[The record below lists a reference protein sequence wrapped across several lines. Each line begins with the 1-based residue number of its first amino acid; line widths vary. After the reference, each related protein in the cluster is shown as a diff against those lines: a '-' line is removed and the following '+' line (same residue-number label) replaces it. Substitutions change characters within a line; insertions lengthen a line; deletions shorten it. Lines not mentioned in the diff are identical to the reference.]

1 MVKFIKQRFNRL
13 FRGLLDGVF
22 RRTTEHSNTQDDA
35 PNRIELRELRT
46 ACFNQFVLSLSD
58 QQLVTGLALLVITVS
73 SQTTLSGHEFS
84 VAHSL
89 AWFSSTTHLATL
101 DVLRPALR
109 SQGQFILALRLSG
122 ILAVL
127 VLLTYTSYRVS
138 WEMSQSKLPASCSAL
153 QSGGFEIAQTTLV
166 LLIIWC
172 GYISR
177 LLDIYLK
184 DGFDHL
190 ASVCASSILLAK
202 HSEPTALTPSQ
213 RRAKLLANRTY
224 NALFHMRKLQERTSS
239 HSVFFKYAYQLDLS
253 IFHYNRAFLSTIPMI
268 SFSFSYGICQG
279 VSYAFIE
286 APDLTKEARELGF
299 GQLMALLLLLL
310 PCLAAGEVYGGT
322 YLFLKPD

>member
-1 MVKFIKQRFNRL
+1 MVKFIKQSFNRL

-35 PNRIELRELRT
+35 PNRTELRERRI
-46 ACFNQFVLSLSD
+46 ACFNQFGLSLSD
-58 QQLVTGLALLVITVS
+58 QQLVTGLALLVIIVS
-73 SQTTLSGHEFS
+73 SQLTLSGHEFS

-109 SQGQFILALRLSG
+109 SQGQCILALRVLG

-127 VLLTYTSYRVS
+127 VLLTYTSYMVS
-138 WEMSQSKLPASCSAL
+138 WQMSQSKLPAFCSAL
-153 QSGGFEIAQTTLV
+153 QSGEFEIAQTTLV
-166 LLIIWC
+166 LLIFWC

-184 DGFDHL
+184 DGFDHF
-190 ASVCASSILLAK
+190 ASACVNNIQSAK

-213 RRAKLLANRTY
+213 RRAKLLANRRY
-224 NALFHMRKLQERTSS
+224 NALARMRKIQERTTL
-239 HSVFFKYAYQLDLS
+239 HSAFLKYVYQLQLS
-253 IFHYNRAFLSTIPMI
+253 TFHYNRAFLSTIPMI

-279 VSYAFIE
+279 VSFAFIE

-310 PCLAAGEVYGGT
+310 PCLAAGEVYGGKVHA
-322 YLFLKPD
+322 LQD